1 MKTIKKIWKKICYGA
16 KELWDLWT
24 FLCKKLKGKIFPKS
38 LLGRFILII
47 LLPLIALQ
55 IVAFMVFFEN
65 HWYLISRRLAN
76 DIVGEV
82 NTLVY
87 VLEEY
92 PQSEETDV
100 LINRM
105 EENLMFEISFEKDK
119 TLDKN
124 GQLSGASSIV
134 KQVNKALSKR
144 NYIYQIQENLEQD
157 HILIYIQLKT
167 GVLEIRVPRKRFFST
182 TTYLFLLWMVLASI
196 LLFWIAFLFMKN
208 QVRAV
213 TRLATAAENFGTGRP
228 VQMFKPEGAS
238 EVRQAGMAF
247 LNMQNRISRYL
258 LERTSMLSGV
268 SHDLKTPLTRM
279 KLQLSMT
286 RVEGAEDLLN
296 DINEMEKMLEGY
308 LSFAKGEGKEPAKKV
323 EISALLQEVVE
334 KQRRNGQEIDLHIEQ
349 KQEITIRPNDFARS
363 ITNILS
369 NAHRYAHN
377 AFVNVGVRDN
387 FLDITID
394 DDGPG
399 IPNNKR
405 EEVFKAFYRLDASRN
420 AKTGGIG
427 LGLTIARDIVLAHG
441 GEITLED
448 SPQKGL
454 RVHLKFPL

>member
-1 MKTIKKIWKKICYGA
+1 MEAIKKLYRKISYGI
-16 KELWDLWT
+16 KELWDLWA

-55 IVAFMVFFEN
+55 IVASMVFFEH

-76 DIVGEV
+76 DIAGEV
-82 NTLVY
+82 NTLAY

-92 PQSEETDV
+92 PDSEQTDA
-100 LINRM
+100 LLKQM
-105 EENLMFEISFEKDK
+105 EDDLMFEISFAKDQ
-119 TLDKN
+119 TLDEN
-124 GQLSGASSIV
+124 AQLTGGSSIV
-134 KQVNKALSKR
+134 KQVRKALWR
-144 NYIYQIQENLEQD
+144 NNYSYQIQENLKKD
-157 HILIYIQLKT
+157 YILIYIQLKT
-167 GVLEIRVPRKRFFST
+167 GVLEVRVPRKRFFST
-182 TTYLFLLWMVLASI
+182 TTYAFLLWMILASI

-213 TRLATAAENFGTGRP
+213 TRLARAAENFGTGRP

-296 DINEMEKMLEGY
+296 DIDEMEKMLEGY
-308 LSFAKGEGKEPAKKV
+308 LSFAKGEGKEPMKKV
-323 EISALLQEVVE
+323 EISALLQDIVE
-334 KQRRNGQEIDLHIEQ
+334 KLRRNGQEIDLHIEQ
-349 KQEITIRPNDFARS
+349 KQEITIRPNDFSRA

-377 AFVNVGVRDN
+377 AYVNVGVRDN

-399 IPNNKR
+399 IPASKR
-405 EEVFKAFYRLDASRN
+405 EDVFKAFYRLDASRN

-454 RVHLKFPL
+454 RVHLKLPL

>member
-1 MKTIKKIWKKICYGA
+1 MKTLKKIYEKVSYCI
-16 KELWDLWT
+16 KELWDLWL
-24 FLCKKLKGKIFPKS
+24 FLCKRLKGKIFPKS

-55 IVAFMVFFEN
+55 IFASMVFFEH
-65 HWYLISRRLAN
+65 HWYLISRRLAQ
-76 DIVGEV
+76 DITGEV
-82 NTLVY
+82 NTLAY

-92 PQSEETDV
+92 PDSEETEE
-100 LINRM
+100 LLSQM
-105 EENLMFEISFEKDK
+105 ESNLMFEINFMQGE
-119 TLDKN
+119 TLK
-124 GQLSGASSIV
+124 ASSQSGSGSGIV
-134 KQVNKALSKR
+134 KQVKKALSR
-144 NYIYQIQENLEQD
+144 HDYSYQIQENLDQD
-157 HILIYIQLKT
+157 HILVYIQLKT
-167 GVLEIRVPRKRFFST
+167 GVLEVRVPRKRFFST
-182 TTYLFLLWMVLASI
+182 TTYAFLLWMIGASI

-213 TRLATAAENFGTGRP
+213 TRLAKAAENFGTGRP

-296 DINEMEKMLEGY
+296 DIDEMERMLEGY

-323 EISALLQEVVE
+323 EISALLQDVVD
-334 KQRRNGQEIDLHIEQ
+334 KLRRNGQEIDLHIEQ
-349 KQEITIRPNDFARS
+349 KQEITVRPNDFARA

-377 AFVNVGVRDN
+377 SYVNVGVRDN
-387 FLDITID
+387 YLDITID

-399 IPNNKR
+399 IPTNKR
-405 EEVFKAFYRLDASRN
+405 EDVFKAFYRIDASRN
-420 AKTGGIG
+420 TKTCGVG

-448 SPQKGL
+448 SPQNGL